1 MRRPRDVFVLDP
13 AGAAAVAAHVQ
24 ELRRR
29 ELGPA
34 TLWMCRET
42 VRRFAG
48 FVHPLAL
55 LDAGRVDV
63 ERWVDDML
71 ERGRRGGIRATYTG
85 RLREFFR
92 WAIRR
97 GLVEADPTVEVASP
111 RVVAGCRI
119 RFPGPT
125 WGSTRQTPP
134 PKLAPTAAR
143 GVATAS
149 SATRLNAVRASTCA
163 LWTPSP
169 WYRDGRSGFRN
180 GWCPPRRAVR
190 CPG

>member
-1 MRRPRDVFVLDP
+1 MRRSRNRFVLDP

-24 ELRRR
+24 ELWRR

-48 FVHPLAL
+48 FVHPLPL

-97 GLVEADPTVEVASP
+97 GFVEADATVEVSSP
-111 RVVAGCRI
+111 RVVAGVPHPVSGADLARA
-119 RFPGPT
+119 PAAADPL
-125 WGSTRQTPP
+125 TRGV
-134 PKLAPTAAR
+134 AAAR
-143 GVATAS
+143 GVLWLAGGGDRPAS
-149 SATRLNAVRASTCA
+149 
-163 LWTPSP
+163 P
-169 WYRDGRSGFRN
+169 
-180 GWCPPRRAVR
+180 
-190 CPG
+190 